1 MTMKTCSSLSFHPL
15 PDPASTSAPK
25 SAPNS
30 ASLSEVLFAPSM
42 VSIVAQTRRQES
54 DRQRGFSLTEVMVS
68 LLLVM
73 LGASAVIS
81 TMAVTRTEG
90 QRAQRNFLPSF
101 VWLLNCRTGQGR
113 VAMRAFAVGTENPFD
128 LVDASDTVQDCF
140 SHPCNAEDAALF
152 YLHHWRRRLLLE
164 VRDAHIVI
172 CWGMPATR
180 ADDFAWGCE
189 EADPNSKSRVIKIGW
204 DQGSGV
210 GPHGSAPRIIFA
222 LV

>member
-15 PDPASTSAPK
+15 PNPASTSAPK

-54 DRQRGFSLTEVMVS
+54 DRQRGFSLPEVMVS

-81 TMAVTRTEG
+81 TMAVTRM
-90 QRAQRNFLPSF
+90 RANSTAKLSAVVRLAAELSD
-101 VWLLNCRTGQGR
+101 WTRQGG
-113 VAMRAFAVGTENPFD
+113 MRAFAVGTENPFD

-164 VRDAHIVI
+164 VRDAHIVV
-172 CWGMPATR
+172 CRGMPATR

-189 EADPNSKSRVIKIGW
+189 EADPNTKSRVIKIGW